1 MSLRKVT
8 IVEVEKTVSKNIHRQ
23 ESRRSLV
30 DRRQSKKGRKCGKGE
45 SRASKD
51 LGFKGREMAWV
62 WQ

>member
-8 IVEVEKTVSKNIHRQ
+8 IVEVEKTVSKNIQRQ

-30 DRRQSKKGRKCGKGE
+30 DRRQSKKRRKCGKGE
-45 SRASKD
+45 GRASED

-62 WQ
+62 W